1 MADINIH
8 RVTDVKVEVREQ
20 STYTVIELTIIGE
33 DWQKH
38 TTNDSVV
45 LFSRDETLPFDVV
58 VCEKEKELE
67 DAA

>member
-1 MADINIH
+1 M
-8 RVTDVKVEVREQ
+8 
-20 STYTVIELTIIGE
+20 IELTIIGE